1 MTAEQY
7 GLTAT
12 IPARSI
18 FTIDAA
24 EKAGADYVIAL
35 SWHLVSGC
43 SDRVY
48 GRIFGRKNPLPNRW
62 LRPHRERMIFY

>member
-35 SWHLVSGC
+35 SHVGYDDISKKYRVS
-43 SDRVY
+43 
-48 GRIFGRKNPLPNRW
+48 IT
-62 LRPHRERMIFY
+62 